1 MIAEMIADYFAEIK
15 IAMFQ
20 YVWKRQ
26 RDEWRSSSNCGRI
39 VAKIARFN
47 SENSEITEVHQIWTR
62 CSLIIAIEACE
73 SGFTIGQSVVE
84 RRSKE

>member
-26 RDEWRSSSNCGRI
+26 RDE
-39 VAKIARFN
+39 
-47 SENSEITEVHQIWTR
+47 
-62 CSLIIAIEACE
+62 
-73 SGFTIGQSVVE
+73 
-84 RRSKE
+84 